1 MTRTCSLPGCCNIVK
16 CRCSVCKTWYCSRAC
31 QEEHWPSHSRDCAPV
46 PDLEWPPPPVT
57 RMRSDSDSGV
67 ASAACAALVLEDR
80 GPLNDPEISDS
91 ETRREVQSIHKIEA
105 DQQVPAN
112 EGDKLNEIQKVQKR
126 IFKLQSLENVNSI
139 DDFCIR
145 LQHEVNI
152 HRLNFIKFDFLCLF
166 SV

>member
-1 MTRTCSLPGCCNIVK
+1 MTRL
-16 CRCSVCKTWYCSRAC
+16 
-31 QEEHWPSHSRDCAPV
+31 
-46 PDLEWPPPPVT
+46 
-57 RMRSDSDSGV
+57 RSDSDSGV

-80 GPLNDPEISDS
+80 GRQNDPEISDS
-91 ETRREVQSIHKIEA
+91 ETRGEVQSIHKIEA
-105 DQQVPAN
+105 GQQVPAN
-112 EGDKLNEIQKVQKR
+112 EGDKLNEIQKVQKG